1 MAGRSETIVSAQL
14 DGLRPLLSA
23 YRPLP
28 GIFDEMMDAD
38 GEIRPHWQSFLAM
51 LSALGHEEID
61 KRFAAADR
69 YLRDSG
75 VFYRVYEDPAG
86 AERPGR

>member
-1 MAGRSETIVSAQL
+1 MAGRSETIVNSQL

-51 LSALGHEEID
+51 LSALGH
-61 KRFAAADR
+61 
-69 YLRDSG
+69 
-75 VFYRVYEDPAG
+75 
-86 AERPGR
+86 